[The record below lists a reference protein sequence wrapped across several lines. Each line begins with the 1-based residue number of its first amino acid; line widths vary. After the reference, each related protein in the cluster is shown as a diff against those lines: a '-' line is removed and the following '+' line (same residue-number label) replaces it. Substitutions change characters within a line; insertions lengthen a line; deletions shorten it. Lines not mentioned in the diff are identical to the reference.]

1 MNGAR
6 NVALPEQ
13 LCKLAEQKY
22 AHRFGSIEELVTE
35 MLTEL
40 VRDDAIKMDQN
51 EAKIVEDRLK
61 ALGYV

>member
-22 AHRFGSIEELVTE
+22 AHRFGSIEELVAE
-35 MLTEL
+35 MLREL

>member
-6 NVALPEQ
+6 KVALPEQ
-13 LCKLAEQKY
+13 LCQLAEQKY